1 MRKSFFDKAMCLR
14 IAIISLA
21 LVFLI
26 VAGLL
31 ILREWEKNS
40 GQFPEHEVMDQT
52 LVHDG
57 VEYVLKK
64 NLETFLV
71 IGLDKFDGDLVAD
84 SYNNNEQADFLM
96 LLVFDNDAQKC
107 TAIHINRDTMA
118 EISVLGVAGDKIDTV
133 TKQIALSHTYGNDDV
148 SCRNTADSVSSVLL
162 GMRVNHYISLTM
174 DAVAIVNDLVG
185 GVEVEVL
192 DDFSSID
199 PTLVQGERVVLTGE
213 QALTYVQSR
222 YGLDDSTNSNRMKR
236 QRQYVQALY
245 DQFDER
251 VEDEEE
257 LIVDITLEIAD
268 YMVSDRSVT
277 QLQTLAEKFD
287 DYDFQG
293 IKSIEGESVLGDAYM
308 EFYPD
313 QTAVKELVIHTFYS
327 PKK

>member
-57 VEYVLKK
+57 VEYVLKE

-71 IGLDKFDGDLVAD
+71 IGLDKYDGDLVAD

-96 LLVFDNDAQKC
+96 LFVFDNDAKKC

-133 TKQIALSHTYGNDDV
+133 TKQIALAHTYGNDDV

-213 QALTYVQSR
+213 QALTYVRSR
-222 YGLDDSTNSNRMKR
+222 YGLDDSTNNNRMKR

-293 IKSIEGESVLGDAYM
+293 IKSIEGESVRGDQYM

>member
-21 LVFLI
+21 VVFLI
-26 VAGLL
+26 VSGLL
-31 ILREWEKNS
+31 ILRKWEKNR
-40 GQFPEHEVMDQT
+40 GEYPEHELKDQT
-52 LVHDG
+52 IVHDG
-57 VEYVLKK
+57 VEYELKE

-71 IGLDKFDGDLVAD
+71 IGLDKFDGDLVSD

-96 LLVFDNDAQKC
+96 LFVFDNDAKKC

-133 TKQIALSHTYGNDDV
+133 TKQIALAHTYGNDDV
-148 SCRNTADSVSSVLL
+148 SCRNTADSVSSVLMD
-162 GMRVNHYISLTM
+162 MRVNHYISVTM

-192 DDFSSID
+192 DDFSGID
-199 PTLVQGERVVLTGE
+199 PMLVQGETVVLTGE

-222 YGLDDSTNSNRMKR
+222 YGLEDSSNSNRMKR

-245 DQFDER
+245 DQFEDS
-251 VEDEEE
+251 VEADNE
-257 LIVDITLEIAD
+257 LIVDITLGIAD

-287 DYDFQG
+287 EYDFEG
-293 IKSIEGESVLGDAYM
+293 IKAIEGESVLGEQYM
-308 EFYPD
+308 EFYPEE
-313 QTAVKELVIHTFYS
+313 TAVKELVIKTFYN

>member
-26 VAGLL
+26 VAGLVV
-31 ILREWEKNS
+31 LRKWEK
-40 GQFPEHEVMDQT
+40 GRDQFPEQEVLDQT
-52 LVHDG
+52 LEHDG

-71 IGLDKFDGDLVAD
+71 IGLDKFDGDSVSD

-96 LLVFDNDAQKC
+96 LFVFDNDAREC
-107 TAIHINRDTMA
+107 TAIQINRDTMA
-118 EISVLGVAGDKIDTV
+118 EISVLGVAGDKVGTV
-133 TKQIALSHTYGNDDV
+133 TKQIALSHTYGNKDV
-148 SCRNTADSVSSVLL
+148 SCRNTADSVSSLL
-162 GMRVNHYISLTM
+162 LSTRVNHYVSLTM
-174 DAVAIVNDLVG
+174 DAVATVNDLVG

-192 DDFSSID
+192 DDFEGID
-199 PTLVQGERVVLTGE
+199 PTLIKGETVLLTGE

-222 YGLDDSTNSNRMKR
+222 YGLEDSTNSNRMKR
-236 QRQYVQALY
+236 QQQYVGALY
-245 DQFDER
+245 DKFEES
-251 VEDEEE
+251 VEADDQ
-257 LIVDITLEIAD
+257 LIVDITLAIAD

-277 QLQTLAEKFD
+277 QLQTLAEKFN
-287 DYDFQG
+287 DYEFLG
-293 IKSIEGESVLGDAYM
+293 IQTIEGESVRGDQYM

-313 QTAVKELVIHTFYS
+313 ETAVKELVIHTFYS

>member
-1 MRKSFFDKAMCLR
+1 MRKSFLDKAMCLR

-57 VEYVLKK
+57 VEYVLKE

-133 TKQIALSHTYGNDDV
+133 TKQIALAHTYGNDDV

-222 YGLDDSTNSNRMKR
+222 YGLDDSTNNNRMKR

-293 IKSIEGESVLGDAYM
+293 VKAIEGESVLGDAYM